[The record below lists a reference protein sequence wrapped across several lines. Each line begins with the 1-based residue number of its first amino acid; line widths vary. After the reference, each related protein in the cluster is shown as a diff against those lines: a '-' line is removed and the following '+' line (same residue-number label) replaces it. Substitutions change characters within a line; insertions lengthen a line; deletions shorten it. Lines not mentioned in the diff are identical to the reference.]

1 MQIVLQFA
9 KLALGQNEPCPYLQN
24 LGHLWITFTGEMAA
38 PPRLRAGE
46 VRFFRANRK
55 KDQETAAFIRYTPGM
70 TRPTPLT
77 ANNQTAA
84 LLPVLAYI
92 QSHLDEDLSLAQL
105 AERAAL
111 SPYHFHRLF
120 HDSIGETLKQYT
132 QRLRLERAAFDLKI
146 REATILE
153 IALNG
158 GFHAP
163 ETFTRAFKRWFG
175 VTPRQYRVSYGRSLH
190 QQHAAHPTLLN
201 DLATETSCSRLTIQ
215 KLKPIPVAFVRNL
228 GPYETVDVTHYDKLI
243 AWANANGLYTGD
255 NLLLG
260 VGHDDPTITA
270 AEKVRFDIC
279 LSVPESFQPEGTI
292 GFQTLPGGDFATMS
306 YVGPLDAGFA
316 QVYHYFFQQLAQ
328 IKTVELIGLPVIEIY
343 RTTHINPTYALNETD
358 IFIPV
363 QQLAE

>member
-1 MQIVLQFA
+1 
-9 KLALGQNEPCPYLQN
+9 
-24 LGHLWITFTGEMAA
+24 
-38 PPRLRAGE
+38 
-46 VRFFRANRK
+46 
-55 KDQETAAFIRYTPGM
+55 M
-70 TRPTPLT
+70 TRSTPLA

-92 QSHLDEDLSLAQL
+92 QSHLAEDLSLAQL

-190 QQHAAHPTLLN
+190 QERTTNTNLLN
-201 DLATETSCSRLTIQ
+201 TLATNTSCSRVTIQ
-215 KLKPIPVAFVRNL
+215 KLKPISVAFIRHL
-228 GPYETVDVTHYDKLI
+228 GAYEKVDTGQYDTLI
-243 AWANANGLYTGD
+243 RWADANGLYTGD

-260 VGHDDPTITA
+260 VGHDDPSITPT
-270 AEKVRFDIC
+270 EKVRFDVC
-279 LSVPESFQPEGTI
+279 LSVTGSFPVTGNI
-292 GFQTLPGGDFATMS
+292 GAQTLPGGHFATMT
-306 YVGPLDAGFA
+306 YVGPLDAGFT
-316 QVYHYFFQQLAQ
+316 QVYHIFFEQLAQ
-328 IKTVELIGLPVIEIY
+328 IKTVQLIGLPVIEIY
-343 RTTHINPTYALNETD
+343 RTSRINPAYALNVTD

-363 QQLAE
+363 KKIG